1 MLANKVL
8 FQFSIK
14 EVLIDQVQLT
24 GGYFTC
30 LFFFLFN
37 RPYA

>member
-1 MLANKVL
+1 MLANKAL

-14 EVLIDQVQLT
+14 EVLIDQVPLT

-30 LFFFLFN
+30 TFFFFF
-37 RPYA
+37 